1 MRSPYK
7 LAPICALKRAK
18 VVIYKKLVLP
28 QERKFREKGASFVL
42 AGAQD
47 FELLLLLLLLLRIL
61 VQVNMENA
69 HLLKLRR
76 KLYVK
81 IGINVEGADDRNF
94 CFGFLLLF
102 WCTFNPWHHLKHS
115 GQPAT

>member
-61 VQVNMENA
+61 VQVYMENA
-69 HLLKLRR
+69 HSLKLRR
-76 KLYVK
+76 KLSFK
-81 IGINVEGADDRNF
+81 KSLRRLRF
-94 CFGFLLLF
+94 PKRKGFTQVAL
-102 WCTFNPWHHLKHS
+102 
-115 GQPAT
+115 

>member
-1 MRSPYK
+1 MKNHSWFFAVAAFPSPNHKK
-7 LAPICALKRAK
+7 LAPL
-18 VVIYKKLVLP
+18 

-61 VQVNMENA
+61 VQVYMENA
-69 HLLKLRR
+69 HSLKLRR

-81 IGINVEGADDRNF
+81 KSLRRLRF
-94 CFGFLLLF
+94 QKRKGFTQVAL
-102 WCTFNPWHHLKHS
+102 
-115 GQPAT
+115 

>member
-1 MRSPYK
+1 MCSPYK

-18 VVIYKKLVLP
+18 VVTYKKLVLP

-61 VQVNMENA
+61 VQVYMENA
-69 HLLKLRR
+69 HSLKLRR

-81 IGINVEGADDRNF
+81 KSLRRLRF
-94 CFGFLLLF
+94 PKRKGFTQVAL
-102 WCTFNPWHHLKHS
+102 
-115 GQPAT
+115 